1 MRPLDQSGGRG
12 SRTVQRECPF
22 CPGNEDLL
30 AGIVREWPCVAAP
43 GWSQRAL
50 YNKFPA
56 LSSDAAPRDRD
67 GVKPGRGWHW
77 VLVDT
82 PRHDRGLIAMSPD
95 EATQLM
101 IAYRDS
107 YRQLAAT
114 AGVRFVSLFH
124 NHGSGAGASLR
135 HPHSQLVAMEMWP
148 PAVVRSC
155 EWLGGQA
162 RKMTGC
168 PLCHHL
174 AVTIAEASRLI
185 EDEDGFVTMIP
196 FAPVQPFEQ
205 LIVPRR
211 HAGSFETTTDEE
223 LRNLAGSLQRALRR
237 LDLLLGSPPFNLSVE
252 SMPSSGA
259 DPAISHWH
267 VRVVPRLTTGGGFE
281 QSTRMPIVPGDP
293 ESNAAQFRQLQVD
306 RAGKREHEGP
316 SGFDTQGR
324 P

>member
-1 MRPLDQSGGRG
+1 M
-12 SRTVQRECPF
+12 QRECPF
-22 CPGNEDLL
+22 CPGNEHLL
-30 AGIVREWPCVAAP
+30 VEIVREWPGAGAP

-56 LSSDAAPRDRD
+56 LCPDAVPQDRD
-67 GVKPGRGWHW
+67 GVKSGRGWHW

-82 PRHDRGLIAMSPD
+82 PRHDRGLVAMSPD

-107 YRQLAAT
+107 YRQLAAM
-114 AGVRFVSLFH
+114 AGVCFVSVFQ

-135 HPHSQLVAMEMWP
+135 HPHSQLVAMQMWP
-148 PAVVRSC
+148 PAVVRSH

-185 EDEDGFVTMIP
+185 EDQGGFVTMIP

-237 LDLLLGSPPFNLSVE
+237 LDLLLGSPPFNLSLE
-252 SMPSSGA
+252 SIPSSES

-281 QSTRMPIVPGDP
+281 QSTGTPIVPGAP

-306 RAGKREHEGP
+306 RAGKRDLEGLP
-316 SGFDTQGR
+316 GFATRGAPYGDGQG
-324 P
+324 